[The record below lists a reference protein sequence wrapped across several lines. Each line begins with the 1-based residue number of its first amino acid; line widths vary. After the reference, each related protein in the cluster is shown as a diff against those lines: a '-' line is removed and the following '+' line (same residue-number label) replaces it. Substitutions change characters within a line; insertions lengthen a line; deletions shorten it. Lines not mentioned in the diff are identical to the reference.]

1 LTALV
6 AIKDIKERMNEPL
19 NENLSMQQTYAYHQ
33 MTNNMK
39 EREGLIKDRTTILPE
54 VTTFPK
60 LEKV

>member
-1 LTALV
+1 
-6 AIKDIKERMNEPL
+6 MNEPL